1 MEPARKARVSK
12 TMDTKR
18 IVAML
23 LIAAP
28 SAAGVDV
35 YAADMPPA
43 DVRKD
48 AGKQGGSVNPPMAAE
63 PVNPG
68 TSDRLPQAV
77 APGTA
82 DAPPKPVA
90 PGTLDNNVRNPDA
103 EIRSTGKPVPK

>member
-1 MEPARKARVSK
+1 
-12 TMDTKR
+12 MDTKR

-23 LIAAP
+23 LIATA
-28 SAAGVDV
+28 SAAGVQV
-35 YAADMPPA
+35 YAADTPPA

-63 PVNPG
+63 PVKPG

-82 DAPPKPVA
+82 DAPPKPIA

-103 EIRSTGKPVPK
+103 EIRSTGKPIPK